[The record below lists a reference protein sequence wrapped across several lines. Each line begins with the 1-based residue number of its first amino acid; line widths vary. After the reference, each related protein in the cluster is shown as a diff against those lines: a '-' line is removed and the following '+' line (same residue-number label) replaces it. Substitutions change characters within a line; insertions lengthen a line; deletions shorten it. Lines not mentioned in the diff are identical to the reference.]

1 MAPRVNGRIESINVR
16 LGDRVTKGQLIAKM
30 ENFDV
35 REQVK
40 QAEASLELARATAR
54 QREFDMKASLTTFE
68 RQKNLYDRQLQTKQT
83 LEDAEA
89 RYNASVAQVDVAK
102 AQVMQTQARLDEL
115 KVTLTNTSIISPSD
129 GFIGKRNLDP
139 GAFAGANT
147 AVVSVVDITSV
158 RMVANLVEKDFR
170 RVAPG
175 IAAEVTTDVFPG
187 EKFSGKVSRV
197 APVFDS
203 ATRTATMEI
212 EVPNPGFRLKPGMYA
227 RVQLTVD
234 RRPDALTV
242 PRAAV
247 VDLEGKR
254 GVYLIDDGNVAKF
267 SPVRTGLQD
276 AERVEILEGLNDGQ
290 RVITTGAMALRN
302 GDKVQLVGGRGG
314 RGGRT
319 GGDTGGGRAGG
330 QAPAGNK

>member
-1 MAPRVNGRIESINVR
+1 
-16 LGDRVTKGQLIAKM
+16 
-30 ENFDV
+30 
-35 REQVK
+35 
-40 QAEASLELARATAR
+40 
-54 QREFDMKASLTTFE
+54 
-68 RQKNLYDRQLQTKQT
+68 
-83 LEDAEA
+83 
-89 RYNASVAQVDVAK
+89 
-102 AQVMQTQARLDEL
+102 
-115 KVTLTNTSIISPSD
+115 
-129 GFIGKRNLDP
+129 
-139 GAFAGANT
+139 
-147 AVVSVVDITSV
+147 
-158 RMVANLVEKDFR
+158 
-170 RVAPG
+170 APG